1 VRETV
6 SSVSPARVDDRRW
19 MLSTPVDYPA
29 RLEKIQAKMEEGGI
43 DVLVATRLST
53 VGYVFGAFVPWRGV
67 AVIPGRGEPQLYV
80 AGLDSERVKDD
91 GYFKGVNTAA
101 PLPGMTMWDQIVS
114 FLRTRGLDKGRIGVE
129 LGHSPIRIE
138 TFLLASEYEI
148 LRDAFPRANF
158 TNATDLLNEI
168 FIIKDEAEIKSF
180 RRAGEICDLGFEAVI
195 AELRVGMTETEIA
208 GIAEYAM
215 RKAGSEL
222 NWSFTGGQ
230 EIATGDRTAYF
241 WGGCTPPTRRQ
252 VKPGD
257 NVLIDLHSMYNL
269 YLGDLARNAIMG
281 QPSPEQRDLSDA
293 FVATCNVLL
302 ENLKPGATYGG
313 VAAKMDAY
321 LDDIGYRQYAL
332 PGYGHGIGILGNEWY
347 PVVVNSSTPYES
359 KGDLVLRPNM
369 IEVAAIV
376 LNKPGVG
383 GMRMET
389 PVLITETGNEPL
401 NKVPFEPPIIQD

>member
-1 VRETV
+1 
-6 SSVSPARVDDRRW
+6 
-19 MLSTPVDYPA
+19 LSTPVDHEG
-29 RLEKIQAKMEEGGI
+29 RLKKIQAKMEEQNV
-43 DVLVATRLST
+43 DVLIATRLST

-67 AVIPGRGEPQLYV
+67 AVIPRQGDPQLYV

-91 GYFKGVNTAA
+91 SYFKNVNAVA

-114 FLRTRGLDKGRIGVE
+114 YLRARGLDKGPIGVE

-148 LRDAFPRANF
+148 LRDAFPQASF
-158 TNATDLLNEI
+158 ENATHLLNEI
-168 FIIKDEAEIKSF
+168 FIIKDEAEIESF

-195 AELRVGMTETEIA
+195 KDLRVGMTETEIA

-230 EIATGDRTAYF
+230 EIATGSRTAYV

-252 VKPGD
+252 VERGD

-281 QPSPEQRDLSDA
+281 HPTPEQRELSDA
-293 FVATCNVLL
+293 FVATCNLLL
-302 ENLKPGATYGG
+302 ENLKPGTTYGE
-313 VAAKMDAY
+313 VAAKMDAF

-347 PVVVNSSTPYES
+347 PVVLNSSTPYES
-359 KGDLVLRPNM
+359 QGDLVLQPNM

-389 PVLITETGNEPL
+389 PVLITKTGNEPL
-401 NKVPFEPPIIQD
+401 NKVPVEPAIIET

>member
-1 VRETV
+1 
-6 SSVSPARVDDRRW
+6 
-19 MLSTPVDYPA
+19 MSTPVDHEG
-29 RLEKIQAKMEEGGI
+29 RLRKIQAKMEEQGI
-43 DVLVATRLST
+43 GVLIATRLST

-67 AVIPGRGEPQLYV
+67 ALIPGQGEPQLYV

-91 GYFKGVNTAA
+91 GYFKNVSTAA

-114 FLRTRGLDKGRIGVE
+114 YLKSRGLDKGSIGVE

-148 LRDAFPRANF
+148 LKDAFPHASF
-158 TNATDLLNEI
+158 KNATDLLNEI
-168 FIIKDEAEIKSF
+168 FIIKDEAEIEAF

-195 AELRVGMTETEIA
+195 KELRVGMTETEIA

-230 EIATGDRTAYF
+230 EIATGPRTAYF

-252 VKPGD
+252 VEPGD

-281 QPSPEQRDLSDA
+281 QPSAEQRELSDV

-302 ENLKPGATYGG
+302 ENLKPGATYGE
-313 VAAKMDAY
+313 VAARMDAY

-347 PVVVNSSTPYES
+347 PVVVNSNTPYES
-359 KGDLVLRPNM
+359 KGDLLLRPNM

-401 NKVPFEPPIIQD
+401 NKVPFEPAIIKT